1 MKKEND
7 DFFEANFLIINQEIA
22 KRRVRWNL
30 KIIPWMDFEDVSQIV
45 RFHIYKKIH
54 LYDRKKPI
62 LPWVN
67 RIISNQIKNLIRDY
81 YGNFSRPCLKCAA
94 FEGGDNCSIYVKQC
108 GDCPLYRK
116 WEKSKKSAHDT
127 KLPVSVENHI
137 QEVHQKSAEDVDV
150 ELGLSK
156 LKDQVKNFLKPVEY
170 KVFISLY
177 VDNNSEEKTAHLLG
191 YQQGDRNTGAKN
203 VKLINKNLIL
213 KIKTNIYN
221 GSIDI

>member
-1 MKKEND
+1 MKKDDD

-81 YGNFSRPCLKCAA
+81 YGNFSRPCLKCTAS
-94 FEGGDNCSIYVKQC
+94 EGGDNCAIYVKQC

-137 QEVHQKSAEDVDV
+137 QEVYQKSAEHVDV

-156 LKDQVKNFLKPVEY
+156 LKNQVKKFLKPIEY

-177 VDNNSEEKTAHLLG
+177 VDNNSEEKTVNLLE
-191 YQQGDRNTGAKN
+191 YQQGNRNSGLKN

-221 GSIDI
+221 GNIDI

>member
-1 MKKEND
+1 MKKED
-7 DFFEANFLIINQEIA
+7 YDFFEANFPIINQEIA
-22 KRRVRWNL
+22 KRKVRWNL

-94 FEGGDNCSIYVKQC
+94 SEGGDNCSIYVKQC

-116 WEKSKKSAHDT
+116 WE
-127 KLPVSVENHI
+127 
-137 QEVHQKSAEDVDV
+137 
-150 ELGLSK
+150 
-156 LKDQVKNFLKPVEY
+156 
-170 KVFISLY
+170 
-177 VDNNSEEKTAHLLG
+177 
-191 YQQGDRNTGAKN
+191 
-203 VKLINKNLIL
+203 
-213 KIKTNIYN
+213 
-221 GSIDI
+221 